1 VLKEFFFKVWAR
13 RAALT
18 TGQQKIL
25 AAKAIFYRFFPRF
38 LMASTFFGF
47 VGPFLAS

>member
-1 VLKEFFFKVWAR
+1 VLKDFFLKVWAR

-25 AAKAIFYRFFPRF
+25 AAKAIFIGFFLDF
-38 LMASTFFGF
+38 
-47 VGPFLAS
+47 